1 MKCPKCHYLSFEP
14 EPRCKHC
21 GYDFS
26 LAEPDLAI
34 RDESAHDDDDD
45 RAPLAD
51 FRLRD
56 TDVGRAAPATLGPM
70 RTASATQPFAS
81 VSSMAMTLE
90 PPAPEPDFPAEP
102 LAAKPSPSP
111 VTTELPL
118 FVKGLA
124 AAEAAAAATAT
135 AESDAPLVRVPAAP
149 RAPLAVRRP
158 APDTGRV
165 APAAAAE
172 IKPARKLGPFDHDL
186 LEDLQR
192 IEAKA
197 AGRPLPGSSAAGE
210 GWQNAGRRLTAAAID
225 VAFLAGIVGTV
236 VWFTLRQCD
245 LSFAQA
251 RVLPVAPMTMFL
263 VLIVVGYLFLFTAAS
278 GQTIGKMWLGLRVIG
293 GPENVATEPPTLR
306 QATYRA
312 ILTLPSVLAL
322 GIGFLPALVGH
333 GLALHDRLTHTRV
346 VRA

>member
-26 LAEPDLAI
+26 LAEPDLTI
-34 RDESAHDDDDD
+34 RSHAADEDDDD
-45 RAPLAD
+45 RVPLAD

-56 TDVGRAAPATLGPM
+56 TDVSRSAPMTLGPM
-70 RTASATQPFAS
+70 RGATAAQPFAA

-90 PPAPEPDFPAEP
+90 PPAPEPDFRSEP
-102 LAAKPSPSP
+102 LMAKASPAP

-124 AAEAAAAATAT
+124 AAEAAAAAAT
-135 AESDAPLVRVPAAP
+135 AEPDAPLVKVPVAP
-149 RAPLAVRRP
+149 RPLAVRRQ
-158 APDTGRV
+158 APDAGRV
-165 APAAAAE
+165 ATAAAAE
-172 IKPARKLGPFDHDL
+172 VKPARKLGPFDHDL

-197 AGRPLPGSSAAGE
+197 AGRPLPGRSTAE
-210 GWQNAGRRLTAAAID
+210 GWQNAGRRLTAAVID
-225 VAFLAGIVGTV
+225 LTFLAGLVATV
-236 VWFTLRQCD
+236 IWFTLRQCD

-251 RVLPVAPMTMFL
+251 RILPIVPMALFL
-263 VLIVVGYLFLFTAAS
+263 GLIVVGYLFLFTAAS

-306 QATYRA
+306 QATYRS
-312 ILTLPSVLAL
+312 ILTLPSVLML
-322 GIGFLPALVGH
+322 GIGFLPALVGQ

-346 VRA
+346 IRA

>member
-26 LAEPDLAI
+26 LAEPDLTI
-34 RDESAHDDDDD
+34 RSHAAHDDDDDD

-56 TDVGRAAPATLGPM
+56 TDVPRSAPVTLGPM
-70 RTASATQPFAS
+70 RGATAAQPFAA

-90 PPAPEPDFPAEP
+90 PPSPEPDFRSEP
-102 LAAKPSPSP
+102 LVTKPSPAP

-124 AAEAAAAATAT
+124 AAEAAAAAAV
-135 AESDAPLVRVPAAP
+135 EPEPPLVKVPVAP
-149 RAPLAVRRP
+149 RPLGVRRQ

-165 APAAAAE
+165 AAATAATAE

-197 AGRPLPGSSAAGE
+197 AGRPLPGRSTGE
-210 GWQNAGRRLTAAAID
+210 GLQNAGRRLTAAAID
-225 VAFLAGIVGTV
+225 LTFLAGLIATV

-251 RVLPVAPMTMFL
+251 RILPVVPMALFL
-263 VLIVVGYLFLFTAAS
+263 ALIVVGYLFLFTAAS

-293 GPENVATEPPTLR
+293 GPENVADEPPTLR

-312 ILTLPSVLAL
+312 VLTLPSVLVL
-322 GIGFLPALVGH
+322 GVGFLPALVGQ

-346 VRA
+346 IRA

>member
-34 RDESAHDDDDD
+34 RPHTADDDDD

-56 TDVGRAAPATLGPM
+56 TDVSRSAPLTLGPM
-70 RTASATQPFAS
+70 RGAAAARPFAAM
-81 VSSMAMTLE
+81 SSMAMTLE
-90 PPAPEPDFPAEP
+90 APAPEPDFPAEP
-102 LAAKPSPSP
+102 LVKKPLPAP

-124 AAEAAAAATAT
+124 AAEAAAAA
-135 AESDAPLVRVPAAP
+135 AEPDAPLVKVPVAP
-149 RAPLAVRRP
+149 RPPLAVRRP
-158 APDTGRV
+158 APDAARV
-165 APAAAAE
+165 ATAEAAE

-197 AGRPLPGSSAAGE
+197 AGRPLPGRSAAE

-225 VAFLAGIVGTV
+225 VTFLAGLVATV

-245 LSFAQA
+245 LSFAQV
-251 RVLPVAPMTMFL
+251 RSLPVVPMALFL
-263 VLIVVGYLFLFTAAS
+263 ALIVVGYLFLFTAAS

-312 ILTLPSVLAL
+312 VLTLPSVLVL
-322 GIGFLPALVGH
+322 GVGFLPALVGQ

-346 VRA
+346 IRA

>member
-26 LAEPDLAI
+26 LAEPDLTI
-34 RDESAHDDDDD
+34 RSHGADEDDDD

-56 TDVGRAAPATLGPM
+56 TDVSRSAPVTLGPM
-70 RTASATQPFAS
+70 RGATGAQPFAA

-90 PPAPEPDFPAEP
+90 APAPEPDFPSEP
-102 LAAKPSPSP
+102 FVTKPSSAP

-124 AAEAAAAATAT
+124 AAEAAAAAAT
-135 AESDAPLVRVPAAP
+135 EPDAPLVKVPVAP
-149 RAPLAVRRP
+149 RPPLAVRRQ
-158 APDTGRV
+158 APDPGRV
-165 APAAAAE
+165 GTPGPAAV
-172 IKPARKLGPFDHDL
+172 KPARKLGPFDHDL

-197 AGRPLPGSSAAGE
+197 AGRPLPGRSAGE
-210 GWQNAGRRLTAAAID
+210 GGQNAGRRLIAGAID
-225 VAFLAGIVGTV
+225 LTFLAGLVATV

-251 RVLPVAPMTMFL
+251 RLLPVVPMALFL
-263 VLIVVGYLFLFTAAS
+263 ALIVVGYLLLFTAAS

-306 QATYRA
+306 QATYRS
-312 ILTLPSVLAL
+312 ILTLPSVLML
-322 GIGFLPALVGH
+322 GVGFLPALVGQ
-333 GLALHDRLTHTRV
+333 GLAVHDRLTHTRV
-346 VRA
+346 IRA